1 MRFNRLYS
9 LLSLFLVLFISCSS
23 DDNDDTGGSSKNI
36 NKNIIQ
42 HNPHVTRLEFPRV
55 KDDDMNLVLTSGT
68 SDYGV
73 TLSVE
78 WDCNKKAQRW
88 TCFSMYAKNAVKNW
102 NRKQW
107 EDTEWHGDPFQE
119 DKRIP
124 ERFRSTLSQYRGSG
138 YNRGHICASEDRVYS
153 QDANEQTFYM
163 SNIHPQTYKFNT
175 GIWLEMESKLR
186 DWNRSG
192 FRDTLYVCKGGTI
205 DREDQIIEHTSRGLI
220 VPKYFFMAVL
230 CKNKMKGNDGY
241 KALAFW
247 VKHDGSIDKR
257 TPLKNFVISIDE
269 LEKKTG
275 IDFFCNLP
283 DNIEKKVEEKTITS
297 LWGL

>member
-1 MRFNRLYS
+1 MRYIRLWS
-9 LLSLFLVLFISCSS
+9 LLVLFSTLFISCSS
-23 DDNDDTGGSSKNI
+23 DDDDSTEGTSKNT
-36 NKNIIQ
+36 NKNIVDG
-42 HNPHVTRLEFPRV
+42 NPYVSRLEFPRV
-55 KDDDMNLVLTSGT
+55 KDGDMNLVLTSGT
-68 SDYGV
+68 PDYGV

-78 WDCNKKAQRW
+78 WDCHKKAQRW

-102 NRKQW
+102 NRKNW
-107 EDTEWHGDPFQE
+107 EHTEWKGDPFQE

-124 ERFRSTLSQYRGSG
+124 QRYRTTLDQYRGSG
-138 YNRGHICASEDRVYS
+138 YNRGHICASEDRVYCR
-153 QDANEQTFYM
+153 DANEQTFYM
-163 SNIHPQTYKFNT
+163 SNIHPQTYEFNT

-186 DWNRSG
+186 DWNRND

-205 DREDQIIEHTSRGLI
+205 DREDQIIKRTSKGLI
-220 VPKYFFMAVL
+220 VPKYFYMAVL

-247 VKHDGSIDKR
+247 VRHDGSISKR
-257 TPLKNFVISIDE
+257 EPLSKFVISIDE
-269 LEKKTG
+269 LEERTG

-283 DNIEKKVEEKTITS
+283 DNIEKKVEEKTVTK

>member
-1 MRFNRLYS
+1 MWYIKFFTIVIS
-9 LLSLFLVLFISCSS
+9 FITLFCSCSS
-23 DDNDDTGGSSKNI
+23 DDNNNDGLDSSNK
-36 NKNIIQ
+36 NKNIVSD
-42 HNPHVTRLEFPRV
+42 NPYVTRLEFPKV
-55 KDDDMNLVLTSGT
+55 KGDDMNLVLTSGT
-68 SDYGV
+68 PDYGV

-78 WDCNKKAQRW
+78 WDCNIKAQRW

-102 NRKQW
+102 NRKNW
-107 EDTEWHGDPFQE
+107 ENTSWKGDPFQE
-119 DKRIP
+119 DTRIP
-124 ERFRSTLSQYRGSG
+124 YEYRTTLSQYRGSG

-153 QDANEQTFYM
+153 KDANEQTFYL
-163 SNIHPQTYKFNT
+163 SNIHPQSYQFNV

-186 DWNRSG
+186 DWNRND

-205 DREDQIIEHTSRGLI
+205 DKEEQTYGKTRGLI
-220 VPKYFFMAVL
+220 IPKYYYMAVL
-230 CKNKMKGNDGY
+230 CKNSKKGNGGY

-283 DNIEKKVEEKTITS
+283 DKIENKVEEKTIPS

>member
-1 MRFNRLYS
+1 MRYIKIFTAVIS
-9 LLSLFLVLFISCSS
+9 LVSLFCSCSS
-23 DDNDDTGGSSKNI
+23 DDDNNGTTEGRNK
-36 NKNIIQ
+36 NKNIIKD
-42 HNPHVTRLEFPRV
+42 NPYVTRLEFPSI
-55 KDDDMNLVLTSGT
+55 KGDEMNLVLTSGT
-68 SDYGV
+68 NDYGV

-88 TCFSMYAKNAVKNW
+88 TCYSMYAKNAVKNW
-102 NRKQW
+102 NRSNW
-107 EDTEWHGDPFQE
+107 ENTEWGGDPFQE

-124 ERFRSTLSQYRGSG
+124 YQYRTTLSQYRGSG

-153 QDANEQTFYM
+153 KDANEQTFYL
-163 SNIHPQTYKFNT
+163 SNIQPQTYKFNV
-175 GIWLEMESKLR
+175 GIWVEMEFKLR
-186 DWNRSG
+186 DWNRND

-205 DREDQIIEHTSRGLI
+205 DREEHILKRTSKGLI
-220 VPKYFFMAVL
+220 VPKYYYMAIL
-230 CKNKMKGNDGY
+230 CKNSKKGNGGY

-247 VKHDGSIDKR
+247 TKHDGSIDKHQ
-257 TPLKNFVISIDE
+257 PLKNFVISIDE

-283 DNIEKKVEEKTITS
+283 DNIEDKVEAKAIPS

>member
-1 MRFNRLYS
+1 MRYIKIFTVVLT
-9 LLSLFLVLFISCSS
+9 LSTLFCSCSS
-23 DDNDDTGGSSKNI
+23 DDDNNNTTESSNK
-36 NKNIIQ
+36 NKNIVTS
-42 HNPHVTRLEFPRV
+42 NPHVTRLEFPKV

-68 SDYGV
+68 PDYGV

-78 WDCNKKAQRW
+78 WDCRKKSQRW
-88 TCFSMYAKNAVKNW
+88 TCYSMYAKNAVKNW
-102 NRKQW
+102 NRSNW
-107 EDTEWHGDPFQE
+107 ENTEWGGDPFQE

-124 ERFRSTLSQYRGSG
+124 SQYRTTLDQYRGSG

-153 QDANEQTFYM
+153 KDANEQTFYL
-163 SNIHPQTYKFNT
+163 SNIQPQSYKFNV
-175 GIWLEMESKLR
+175 GIWVEMEFKLR
-186 DWNRSG
+186 EWNRND

-205 DREDQIIEHTSRGLI
+205 DREEQIIKRTSKGLI
-220 VPKYFFMAVL
+220 VPKYYYMAIL
-230 CKNKMKGNDGY
+230 CKNKKKGNDGY

-247 VKHDGSIDKR
+247 VKHDGNIDKHQ
-257 TPLKNFVISIDE
+257 PLKNFVISIDE

-283 DNIEKKVEEKTITS
+283 DNIEEKVESKTITS